1 MWLPWQDAAI
11 AAVVLVAALLA
22 TRTWAGRA
30 ADASRATARE
40 VSVVLVLYAIWQ
52 CVHGLA
58 VTHTAGAQ
66 RHATWVWHVE
76 QRLHLPS
83 ELAVQR
89 QALHHRL
96 VVEFLN
102 AYYAIVHVPALG
114 ILLVWLFFRHR
125 DRYPPVRNVLA
136 VLTGACLVI
145 QTIPVAPPRFRPD
158 LGFVDTGLLYR
169 QSVYGTGGSGISN
182 QLAAMPSVH
191 VAWAL
196 LVAVAVVG
204 ISRSRWRW
212 LVLAHPV
219 LTVWAVVATGNH
231 WWLDGIVSAALL
243 LAAMAGQALV
253 AGGWRRWVPAR
264 PPLLLGAGGVEPVHG
279 RVEAVGQDRLDGVG
293 GLRDGD
299 VELDPLGLGHAAQH
313 VVGPLLPPGRLPD
326 ADADAG
332 EVVGVQVGLDR
343 LQPVVPGQPAAELEL
358 QPAER
363 QVELVVHH
371 HQPVRVVDAVAPH
384 QRAHRQA

>member
-1 MWLPWQDAAI
+1 VWLPWQDAAV

-22 TRTWAGRA
+22 TRSLTGRA
-30 ADASRATARE
+30 VDASRATARE

-52 CVHGLA
+52 CVHELA

-66 RHATWVWHVE
+66 RHATWVWHLE
-76 QRLHLPS
+76 QRLGLPS

-89 QALHHRL
+89 QALHHRA

-102 AYYAIVHVPALG
+102 GYYALVHVPALG
-114 ILLVWLFFRHR
+114 ILLVWLFFGHR

-145 QTIPVAPPRFRPD
+145 QTIPVAPPRLRPD
-158 LGFVDTGLLYR
+158 LGFVDTGLLLKE
-169 QSVYGTGGSGISN
+169 SVYGTGGSGISN

-196 LVAVAVVG
+196 LVAVAAITIG
-204 ISRSRWRW
+204 RSRWRW

-231 WWLDGIVSAALL
+231 WWLDGIVSAGLL
-243 LAAMAGQALV
+243 VAAIAGQAVV
-253 AGGWRRWVPAR
+253 AAVWRRLGRTAPEQLV
-264 PPLLLGAGGVEPVHG
+264 GAGGVEAVHG
-279 RVEAVGQDRLDGVG
+279 GIEPVGQDGLDGVG
-293 GLRDGD
+293 GLLLGD
-299 VELDPLGLGHAAQH
+299 VELDPLRLAHAPQH
-313 VVGPLLPPGRLPD
+313 VVGPLLPPRRLAD

-332 EVVGVQVGLDR
+332 EVGGVQVRLDR
-343 LQPVVPGQPAAELEL
+343 LEPVVACETAAELEL
-358 QPAER
+358 DASER
-363 QVELVVHH
+363 EVELVVHH
-371 HQPVRVVDAVAPH
+371 DQAVGVVDAVAPYE
-384 QRAHRQA
+384 RADRQA

>member
-1 MWLPWQDAAI
+1 VWLPWQDAAI

-66 RHATWVWHVE
+66 RHATWVWNVE

-96 VVEFLN
+96 VVESLN
-102 AYYAIVHVPALG
+102 AYYALVHVPALG

-136 VLTGACLVI
+136 VLTAACLVI

-182 QLAAMPSVH
+182 QLAAMPSVLGAAH
-191 VAWAL
+191 RRRGDWDQREPVA
-196 LVAVAVVG
+196 
-204 ISRSRWRW
+204 
-212 LVLAHPV
+212 LA
-219 LTVWAVVATGNH
+219 G
-231 WWLDGIVSAALL
+231 
-243 LAAMAGQALV
+243 
-253 AGGWRRWVPAR
+253 AR
-264 PPLLLGAGGVEPVHG
+264 PPGAHGVGRGGHRQPLVARRHRLGRAAAGRHGRPGPGVGRLAPVGAGPASAPTRGG
-279 RVEAVGQDRLDGVG
+279 RC
-293 GLRDGD
+293 
-299 VELDPLGLGHAAQH
+299 
-313 VVGPLLPPGRLPD
+313 
-326 ADADAG
+326 
-332 EVVGVQVGLDR
+332 
-343 LQPVVPGQPAAELEL
+343 
-358 QPAER
+358 
-363 QVELVVHH
+363 
-371 HQPVRVVDAVAPH
+371 
-384 QRAHRQA
+384 

>member
-83 ELAVQR
+83 ELAVQH

-96 VVEFLN
+96 VVESLN
-102 AYYAIVHVPALG
+102 AYYALVHVPALG

-136 VLTGACLVI
+136 VLTAACLVM

-191 VAWAL
+191 VAGPAHRRRGDRDQREPVAL
-196 LVAVAVVG
+196 
-204 ISRSRWRW
+204 
-212 LVLAHPV
+212 
-219 LTVWAVVATGNH
+219 
-231 WWLDGIVSAALL
+231 
-243 LAAMAGQALV
+243 AG
-253 AGGWRRWVPAR
+253 AR
-264 PPLLLGAGGVEPVHG
+264 PPGAH
-279 RVEAVGQDRLDGVG
+279 GVG
-293 GLRDGD
+293 GGRHRQ
-299 VELDPLGLGHAAQH
+299 PLVARRHRLGRAAAGRH
-313 VVGPLLPPGRLPD
+313 GRPGPGVGRL
-326 ADADAG
+326 AAVGAG
-332 EVVGVQVGLDR
+332 
-343 LQPVVPGQPAAELEL
+343 PA
-358 QPAER
+358 PAPTR
-363 QVELVVHH
+363 GG
-371 HQPVRVVDAVAPH
+371 RC
-384 QRAHRQA
+384 